1 MKIEALESN
10 VFLIATKYV
19 LEFYFGK
26 IDLETIHSFSN
37 KKSDSFDAED
47 SLEILNSLELV
58 VMQRRLKIEELAKH
72 FFPSIIYD
80 EKENVGV
87 LLNIEDEKVTLFNAN
102 TNMQEE
108 LTLDEA
114 KKYTQILLVF
124 KDGKYTKDLEETQSR
139 KWFFEPIKAHY
150 KAYIEIGVLTLFINL
165 FALAVPLFSMSVYDR
180 VVPNQAYETLFVL
193 SLGVLIIL
201 AFDLLFKY
209 VRTHILENI
218 AKKLG
223 LYWEELLMKK
233 MIYIDAS
240 QNQLMTGSKANLFKE
255 LQQVRDF
262 FAIRSVTQIIDF
274 PFFFIALLVIY
285 LISPLVATVPFVFAL
300 LIVFF
305 NFAIQN
311 SVDNLSKKNGQNV
324 QNRYSFIVESIEG
337 SESIKLS
344 NAAAARMFDWKNIVS
359 VTDAVAMK
367 MQSLNALSMNI
378 SQMVVQLVI
387 VFVVIVG
394 VYEISNQNLTVGGLI
409 AVTILSSRT
418 MIPIV
423 NLSSVLV
430 KLKEITESIE
440 RLTQFLS
447 LPSEDQKMSE
457 IGTGKLQGAIEF
469 KNVSYSF
476 KNSKYRSVFD
486 ISFLI
491 KPGEKIGIIGQTG
504 AGKSTILKLLTGLH
518 SPNEGSIFLDNHDID
533 TLHRVEI
540 RQNIG
545 VMMQEPFLFSGTLKE
560 NIELSKPISKERLME
575 VIALTGLEELV
586 KKSGKGDALEVG
598 ERGAN
603 LSVGQRHLVALAR
616 AIVENPS
623 ILILDEPTT
632 GLDTGLEKKLVSHL
646 KSVIEN
652 KTIILITHRF
662 AALELVDRV
671 IVLHD
676 GKIVADGPRDAIL
689 KALNTPLNNTTRG

>member
-1 MKIEALESN
+1 
-10 VFLIATKYV
+10 
-19 LEFYFGK
+19 
-26 IDLETIHSFSN
+26 
-37 KKSDSFDAED
+37 
-47 SLEILNSLELV
+47 
-58 VMQRRLKIEELAKH
+58 
-72 FFPSIIYD
+72 
-80 EKENVGV
+80 
-87 LLNIEDEKVTLFNAN
+87 
-102 TNMQEE
+102 
-108 LTLDEA
+108 
-114 KKYTQILLVF
+114 
-124 KDGKYTKDLEETQSR
+124 
-139 KWFFEPIKAHY
+139 
-150 KAYIEIGVLTLFINL
+150 
-165 FALAVPLFSMSVYDR
+165 MSVYDR

-193 SLGVLIIL
+193 SLGILIIL
-201 AFDLLFKY
+201 AFDLVFKY
-209 VRTHILENI
+209 VRTYILENV

-233 MIYIDAS
+233 MIYVDAS

-285 LISPLVATVPFVFAL
+285 LISPLVAIVPFVFAL
-300 LIVFF
+300 LIIFF
-305 NFAIQN
+305 NLAIQN
-311 SVDNLSKKNGQNV
+311 PVDTLSKKNGQNV

-344 NAAAARMFDWKNIVS
+344 NAAAARMFDWKNIVG
-359 VTDAVAMK
+359 VTDGVAMK
-367 MQSLNALSMNI
+367 IQSLNALSMNI
-378 SQMVVQLVI
+378 SQMAVQLVI

-447 LPSEDQKMSE
+447 LPSEDQKKSE

-491 KPGEKIGIIGQTG
+491 KPGEKVGIIGQTG

-518 SPNEGSIFLDNHDID
+518 SPSEGSIFLDNHDID
-533 TLHRVEI
+533 TVHPVEI

-545 VMMQEPFLFSGTLKE
+545 VMTQEPFLFSGTLKE
-560 NIELSKPISKERLME
+560 NIELSKPISKERMME
-575 VIALTGLEELV
+575 VIELTGLEELV

-632 GLDTGLEKKLVSHL
+632 GLDTGLEKKLVGHL

-652 KTIILITHRF
+652 KTMILITHRF

-671 IVLHD
+671 MVLHD

-689 KALNTPLNNTTRG
+689 KALNTPSNNAARR